1 MKQKDLAL
9 IAVIIIVSA
18 VVSLFISK
26 SIFSTSKSKQQEV
39 VSVQSISSSFPP
51 LPKQYFNSSSI
62 DPTQIISINQNQNQ
76 NPFGAASQ

>member
-9 IAVIIIVSA
+9 ILVIIIVSA

-26 SIFSTSKSKQQEV
+26 SIFNTSKNNNQSV
-39 VSVQSISSSFPP
+39 ASVQSISSYFPP

-62 DPTQIISINQNQNQ
+62 DPTQLITINQNSNQ
-76 NPFGAASQ
+76 NPFGSSQ